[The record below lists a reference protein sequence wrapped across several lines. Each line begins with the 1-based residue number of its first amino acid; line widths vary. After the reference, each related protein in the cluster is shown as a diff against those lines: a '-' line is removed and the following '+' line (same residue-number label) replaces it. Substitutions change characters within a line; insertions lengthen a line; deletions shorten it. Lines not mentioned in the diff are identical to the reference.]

1 MVSHRP
7 PVVNSQHREQRLRRR
22 LDKSAALWSMGAG
35 SIAGV
40 AGIAPMYFDRR
51 LWQFTEGLRLRI
63 AGAVLIG
70 LLSAAVGIARL
81 ALLGWLLGRVFQGEG
96 LDDLILPIVAVAAA
110 MLARGALEY
119 WRNMEAHRTAASVQ
133 LQIRARLFDQIAALG
148 PGQFGGQRSGEVL
161 LGVIDGVEQLE
172 TYFGQYLP
180 QLFVAA
186 VTPFGIFA
194 FAAFLDLPLAGVLLG
209 FALLTLVAP
218 VAFHHWDQKSA
229 KARQVAYAAYGAELL
244 DSVQGLAT
252 LKAFGQSAARGR
264 FLAEKAHDLFRTT
277 MWVLA
282 SNSASRG
289 ITDAG
294 IAVGAAAALGVGAA
308 RVAEGAIG
316 IEVLLIVLMMGV
328 EVFRPMRDLRALLHT
343 GMHGRSA
350 AESLFRLLD
359 TKPAIEDADDAD
371 DTAGLAPT
379 IAFEDVRFAYPGG
392 RRPAH
397 DGLSFS
403 VSAGERVGIV
413 GASGAGKSTVLRLLM
428 RFDDPQAGRIL
439 LGGQDLRTLDR
450 AALRAGFGVVNQ
462 DTYLFHGTAAE
473 NIRFGKPDASDAEV
487 EAAARAANA
496 HGFIARLSQGY
507 DTVIGE
513 RGIRLSGGQRQRI
526 AIARALLRDAPI
538 LLLDE
543 ALSSVDAEN
552 EAVIQ
557 DALARLM
564 GGRTVL
570 VMAHRL
576 SSVIDADR
584 ILVLDEGR
592 VVESGRHQEILMAS
606 ARRLSPADDRPGA
619 GGACRPT
626 ARRAG
631 RGAGAR
637 THDRG
642 PPSCGDRT
650 RRSRRRG
657 AAGAGPR
664 LVERLDAAA
673 PPGEALPRA
682 REPCLRAR
690 RRARGGLHR
699 YRRAERARRRRHQTG
714 HPGGR
719 APDRALCDRPPRRP
733 AALARIVGRPRHGLP
748 PAHRNTDRA
757 LRQARQA
764 RAGLPPAP
772 AHRRHR
778 RHGDAGR
785 GAGRVFL
792 RAHRGAGARRGAGAG
807 GGDGDAAGLRLADG
821 GGARALHPAGGAEP
835 LPPAQAPRQ
844 TGRARQGD
852 AGPAQRPCGGHDPGA
867 HGAARLRPAGGA
879 AQGLPRLRK
888 RPSPVRLPY
897 YRDLTFQM
905 ALIETATGL
914 GGLAVVMAG
923 TAWIAA
929 GSLEAAMLPLLA
941 ILAMATFL
949 PVSEIAHVGRQLADT
964 LGATRRLH
972 AVHSA
977 PVPVQDGPGADPAPG
992 AAALEMTGVGFTY
1005 VGTRRQALADVTLT
1019 VRPGETLA
1027 LVGPSGAGKTT
1038 IAHLFMRFWDPE
1050 DGVVRLDG
1058 EDVRRW
1064 TLDALR
1070 ARIALVAQ
1078 DTYLFNDTL
1087 RANILIARPDASEA
1101 ELAEAVRRAALEDF
1115 VAALP
1120 EGLET
1125 RVGERGT
1132 QLSGGQRQR
1141 VAVARAFLK
1150 NAPILILDEATS
1162 HLDAVNEALLRRA
1175 LSELMAERTTVVI
1188 AHRLSTVRDAD
1199 TIVVLADGRIVETG
1213 THETLLARAGLY
1225 AQLVTRQLGA
1235 TAGERK
1241 AAG

>member
-1 MVSHRP
+1 
-7 PVVNSQHREQRLRRR
+7 
-22 LDKSAALWSMGAG
+22 
-35 SIAGV
+35 
-40 AGIAPMYFDRR
+40 MYFDRR

-110 MLARGALEY
+110 MLARGVLEY
-119 WRNMEAHRTAASVQ
+119 WRTMAAHRTAASVQ

-218 VAFHHWDQKSA
+218 VAFHHWDQQSA

-359 TKPAIEDADDAD
+359 TKPAIEDADDAA

-428 RFDDPQAGRIL
+428 RFDDPQVGRIL

-487 EAAARAANA
+487 EAAARRPTPTVSLPACRWATTPSSASAASA
-496 HGFIARLSQGY
+496 SPAASA
-507 DTVIGE
+507 
-513 RGIRLSGGQRQRI
+513 S
-526 AIARALLRDAPI
+526 ASPSPAPSCGMRRSCCS
-538 LLLDE
+538 DE

-570 VMAHRL
+570 IMAHRL

-592 VVESGRHQEILMAS
+592 VVESGRHQELMA
-606 ARRLSPADDRPGA
+606 ARGVYHRLMADQVREGLEAPPPTAPGA
-619 GGACRPT
+619 EPAPEPT
-626 ARRAG
+626 
-631 RGAGAR
+631 
-637 THDRG
+637 TEDRHI
-642 PPSCGDRT
+642 
-650 RRSRRRG
+650 
-657 AAGAGPR
+657 
-664 LVERLDAAA
+664 AAA
-673 PPGEALPRA
+673 LPGEADDEVLQARGLGWWSAWMRLLRLIRPFRGRVNLAFGLGVARVVAFIGIGVLSALVVAGIKQGTPVDGLLIALYAIAPLAGLLHWLESWVAHDMAFRLLTEMRIALYDKLDRLAPAYLLRRRTGDIVGMATQDVELVEYFFAHTVAPALVAVLVPAAVMATLLVYGWPTAAALAPFILLVGLSPFLLRKRLDKLGGRA
-682 REPCLRAR
+682 REMLGLLNAHAVDTIQGLTELLAFGQQAAR
-690 RRARGGLHR
+690 RK
-699 YRRAERARRRRHQTG
+699 
-714 HPGGR
+714 
-719 APDRALCDRPPRRP
+719 
-733 AALARIVGRPRHGLP
+733 
-748 PAHRNTDRA
+748 
-757 LRQARQA
+757 
-764 RAGLPPAP
+764 
-772 AHRRHR
+772 
-778 RHGDAGR
+778 
-785 GAGRVFL
+785 VFL
-792 RAHRGAGARRGAGAG
+792 GFVSDHHRI
-807 GGDGDAAGLRLADG
+807 
-821 GGARALHPAGGAEP
+821 
-835 LPPAQAPRQ
+835 
-844 TGRARQGD
+844 
-852 AGPAQRPCGGHDPGA
+852 
-867 HGAARLRPAGGA
+867 
-879 AQGLPRLRK
+879 
-888 RPSPVRLPY
+888 RLPY

-914 GGLAVVMAG
+914 GGLAVVIAG

-964 LGATRRLH
+964 LGATRAPPRRAQRAGAGAGRPRRRSRPRRTGARDDGRRLLLRRH
-972 AVHSA
+972 QAA
-977 PVPVQDGPGADPAPG
+977 GTLRRDARGP
-992 AAALEMTGVGFTY
+992 
-1005 VGTRRQALADVTLT
+1005 
-1019 VRPGETLA
+1019 PGETLA

-1058 EDVRRW
+1058 EDVRHW
-1064 TLDALR
+1064 TLDELR

-1101 ELAEAVRRAALEDF
+1101 DLAEAVRRAALEDF

-1213 THETLLARAGLY
+1213 THATLLARAGLY

-1235 TAGERK
+1235 TSGERK